1 MKQKLLFIFA
11 LLCAVAQGAWAQN
24 EVNLSMLSS
33 DYVAQDGDV
42 LTGDLPQNLYLSI
55 ADGATVTLSNINIK
69 GIRHYKQQW
78 YPYIECKGD
87 ATIIL
92 AEGTNN
98 TIKAYM
104 NSGIFVG
111 KRYSTLTI
119 KGKGSLYVEGS
130 EECAGIGGNEC
141 NIVIEDG
148 NITAIGGE
156 SSNIGFNGGAGIGGG
171 FTRKTYETHKVK
183 SITINGGTIMA
194 RGGRQ
199 CAGIGGGC
207 GKATCDDININGGN
221 ITAYGGDYAAGIGS
235 GDRYDNDQADLAHG
249 CHVTIE
255 GGTITAYGG
264 TDAAGIGGAEGS
276 TGGDI
281 FIYDGDIT
289 AFGGDYGAGIGG
301 GDGARGGAIWIT
313 GGTVKAYGGSDGAG
327 IGGGEDGNSGSIVI
341 NGGNVYA
348 KGAGYGA
355 GIGAGED
362 GDVDYISINGGT
374 VEADG
379 GSIHIG
385 LNVFER
391 VSPAIGGEDDEDYD
405 HISIGKKLKATDIS
419 SSGENPINYAIR
431 DYNLKIFYHLKL
443 EPCDHAGASFS
454 IIDDTKHHCVCM
466 WCGIFDEDH
475 HFYENDKCYCGYGL
489 PTHVVHIYEY
499 GSNYQYYEANT
510 LTVAEG
516 NDFTLPLT
524 AGGPDNY
531 LFSCWVEGEPK
542 TDEGGLLS
550 DYETQYESGSTQTMG
565 QHDVHFKARYELKEV
580 SLASIDEDV
589 VATDGMEIS
598 GNLSDNYRGI
608 FRVSI
613 ADGATVTLRDAT
625 ILGTHSDD
633 YLWCGINCLGDATI
647 ILEGNNAVRGFNS
660 FYPGIGVATGKTL
673 TILGDGSLDASSNG
687 DAAGIGGSSYYN
699 CGNIVI
705 KGGTIKATGG
715 YRSAGIGAGKD
726 TSCGDITI
734 SNKVISVTAIK
745 GEDAPHSIGASD
757 GNTGTITIGK
767 VKTGPISESPYIF
780 YPSLDVSGD
789 MTGDLEAAM
798 GQTLDITFRGR
809 KFIID
814 SEWNTLCL
822 PFSMTAEQIG
832 NSPLEKGRIVE
843 LDTEKTTLSDGVL
856 TIAYK
861 TATEIEAGKPYMVK
875 WVIDEETED
884 THIDDPIFKR
894 VTISAAAPTAV
905 SAAGI
910 TFCGT
915 FAPLTLASGDKTRL
929 WLDDDV
935 RLRWVSGQEEQ
946 VSPTWCYWDL
956 NGLDASTLKAIVVT
970 FDDGS
975 RPIVELMDGKDADD
989 VLTAF
994 ADQEVNVSIEG
1005 RVLSA
1010 AQEGDTWQ
1018 SRAYTVCLPFDLDL
1032 WDVGNSGFKIY
1043 SMAEVNEAGELCF
1056 IEEMIPYIN
1065 SGRAYLVVMT
1075 NGHMML
1081 QANGVTLSNYAA
1093 GPDELNNVVSPL
1105 GEGEPVGYWL
1115 GSLKTIGHDEA
1126 VSLKAF
1132 TLTNFGS
1139 FQRITDEN
1147 PAWKWPAYRAMFC
1160 ATNLMTADI
1169 LPTKYRLDSNGEEE
1183 EEDLSQ
1189 PAPNSYQGDNEGGAT
1204 SIAPVIHTIDLDGTE
1219 RWFDLNGRQLS
1230 GKPAKKGVYI
1240 HRGKKQVVK

>member
-11 LLCAVAQGAWAQN
+11 LLCAVAQGAWSQN
-24 EVNLSMLSS
+24 VVDLSTLTS

-98 TIKAYM
+98 TIISYM

-119 KGKGSLYVEGS
+119 KGKGSLYVEGN

-156 SSNIGFNGGAGIGGG
+156 SSKSGWNGGAGIGGG
-171 FTRKTYETHKVK
+171 LTRKTYETHKVK

-199 CAGIGGGC
+199 CAGIGGGYD
-207 GKATCDDININGGN
+207 KATCDDININGGN

-235 GDRYDNDQADLAHG
+235 GDWHHSADLAHG

-580 SLASIDEDV
+580 NLASIDEDV
-589 VATDGMEIS
+589 VVKDGMVIS
-598 GNLSDNYRGI
+598 GNLNGNRKI
-608 FRVSI
+608 SI

-673 TILGDGSLDASSNG
+673 TIQGDGSLDASSNG

-757 GNTGTITIGK
+757 GKTGTITIGK

-798 GQTLDITFRGR
+798 GQTFDITFRGR

-822 PFSMTAEQIG
+822 PFSMNAEQIG
-832 NSPLEKGRIVE
+832 NSPLAKGKIVE
-843 LDTEKTTLSDGVL
+843 LDTEKTTLSNDVL

-875 WVIDEETED
+875 WVIGEEDES

-894 VTISAAAPTAV
+894 VTISASAPTAV

-910 TFCGT
+910 AFTGT

-935 RLRWVSGQEEQ
+935 RLRWVSGQDEQ
-946 VSPTWCYWDL
+946 VSPTWCYWNL

-975 RPIVELMDGKDADD
+975 RPIVELMDGMTDFSI
-989 VLTAF
+989 LSAF
-994 ADQEVNVSIEG
+994 GEQEVNASLEG
-1005 RVLSA
+1005 RELSA
-1010 AQEGDTWQ
+1010 VQQADGTWQ
-1018 SRAYTVCLPFDLDL
+1018 SRAYTLCLPFYAELFGTGCD
-1032 WDVGNSGFKIY
+1032 FTIY
-1043 SMAEVNEAGELCF
+1043 SKAEVTQDGELLF
-1056 IEEMIPYIN
+1056 TQEMLPFLYPGN
-1065 SGRAYLVVMT
+1065 AYLIVVNEGT
-1075 NGHMML
+1075 LRL
-1081 QANGVTLSNYAA
+1081 QEEGVTIIDEAKGADDDENGVLLNYEDNQIA
-1093 GPDELNNVVSPL
+1093 GH
-1105 GEGEPVGYWL
+1105 WL
-1115 GSLKTIGHDEA
+1115 GSLKTISHDEA
-1126 VSLKAF
+1126 VSRKAF
-1132 TLTNFGS
+1132 TLASDGS
-1139 FQRITDEN
+1139 FQRITDGN
-1147 PAWKWPAYRAMFC
+1147 PTWQWPAFRAMFC
-1160 ATNLMTADI
+1160 ATDLMTADK
-1169 LPTKYRLDSNGEEE
+1169 LTTKYQLDANGVEDE
-1183 EEDLSQ
+1183 EEDRSL
-1189 PAPNSYQGDNEGGAT
+1189 PAPDSYQGDNDGEAT
-1204 SIAPVIHTIDLDGTE
+1204 GIAPVIHTIDRDGTE

-1230 GKPAKKGVYI
+1230 SKPTKKGIYI
-1240 HRGKKQVVK
+1240 NKGKKSVVK